1 MPEFTMD
8 PGQMRRQVQIQQ
20 QSATPDSVGQP
31 QLIWTTILTVMAAI
45 TATGA
50 KESFATGQFSS
61 QVTHRI
67 SIRWPGESVT
77 LLGGQRVLYG
87 ARIFLVQAVENVR
100 ERNTLVHLM
109 CLEINGNQG
118 TQQ

>member
-8 PGQMRRQVQIQQ
+8 PGQFRRQVQIQQ
-20 QSATPDSVGQP
+20 AATALGT
-31 QLIWTTILTVMAAI
+31 LTWTTILTVMAAI

-50 KESFATGQFSS
+50 KEAFATGQFSS

-77 LLGGQRVLYG
+77 LQGGQRVLYG
-87 ARIFLVQAVENVR
+87 TRVFQVEAVENVR
-100 ERNTLVHLM
+100 ERNTLVHLL

-118 TQQ
+118 TQP